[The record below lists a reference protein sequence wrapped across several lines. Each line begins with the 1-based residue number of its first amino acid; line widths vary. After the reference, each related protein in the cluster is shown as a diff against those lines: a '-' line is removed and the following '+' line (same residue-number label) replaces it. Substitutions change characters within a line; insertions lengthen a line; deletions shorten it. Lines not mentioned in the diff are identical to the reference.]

1 LLHGVL
7 VFIALIARLLR
18 GLAGRF
24 RVSVVAIRLRVD
36 ARRQAADREGHDGP
50 DHKRARDGLHTPLVT
65 IPVAHVTQNGTCR
78 AFESVAGELHIDA
91 RLCLRVL
98 AAVNIVVCSYENGKP
113 G

>member
-24 RVSVVAIRLRVD
+24 RVGVIGSRLRVN
-36 ARRQAADREGHDGP
+36 AQRRAADRESYDGREC
-50 DHKRARDGLHTPLVT
+50 KRARDGMDGRLDLVPHTLLVT

-78 AFESVAGELHIDA
+78 AF
-91 RLCLRVL
+91 
-98 AAVNIVVCSYENGKP
+98 
-113 G
+113 